1 MKAITKKINDQGE
14 MHDRANN
21 RQQRKRIE
29 TGGRE
34 GHLRSMV
41 RNRLVDYMNEE
52 WRESRNSAILKYLKS
67 LATNIQRAKLV
78 NLRDDIQRSK
88 NIAAVYDREMMKN
101 DVIFDIEDKLNDLR
115 PKQRASR
122 RNFGRLIYTYT
133 D

>member
-1 MKAITKKINDQGE
+1 M
-14 MHDRANN
+14 
-21 RQQRKRIE
+21 
-29 TGGRE
+29 
-34 GHLRSMV
+34 RSMV

-78 NLRDDIQRSK
+78 NLRDHIQRSK

-122 RNFGRLIYTYT
+122 RNFGRLIDTYT

>member
-14 MHDRANN
+14 THDLANN

-29 TGGRE
+29 TWGRE

-78 NLRDDIQRSK
+78 IH
-88 NIAAVYDREMMKN
+88 VM
-101 DVIFDIEDKLNDLR
+101 
-115 PKQRASR
+115 
-122 RNFGRLIYTYT
+122 IYKDPRY
-133 D
+133 

>member
-1 MKAITKKINDQGE
+1 LKAITKKINDQGE

-29 TGGRE
+29 TWGRE
-34 GHLRSMV
+34 GHLRSIV
-41 RNRLVDYMNEE
+41 KNRLVDYMNEE

-122 RNFGRLIYTYT
+122 RNFGRLIDTYT